1 MLQFFNEDA
10 GVFRPPFTPDVV
22 VVNPPWDMRLGGAV
36 DSWRNLLQFLKV
48 SAHFS
53 LTQQSQLASQL
64 AAC

>member
-48 SAHFS
+48 SPMCTSA
-53 LTQQSQLASQL
+53 QQYSHY
-64 AAC
+64 